1 MNASSIGAGKVTI
14 EVIDNMKTKSQLFTT
29 HLERLS
35 TRAKALNLILVHCR
49 SKVMTNKGINIIHER
64 VKCFGPLSVT
74 DFLPDNVWITT
85 NDIPKL
91 GATQNACG
99 QMESVIVCSIKE
111 LIVNVEEKFLV

>member
-1 MNASSIGAGKVTI
+1 M
-14 EVIDNMKTKSQLFTT
+14 
-29 HLERLS
+29 LS
-35 TRAKALNLILVHCR
+35 ACMKALNLILTCHR
-49 SKVMTNKGINIIHER
+49 SKVTTDKSINVIHER
-64 VKCFGPLSVT
+64 VDCFGPLSVT